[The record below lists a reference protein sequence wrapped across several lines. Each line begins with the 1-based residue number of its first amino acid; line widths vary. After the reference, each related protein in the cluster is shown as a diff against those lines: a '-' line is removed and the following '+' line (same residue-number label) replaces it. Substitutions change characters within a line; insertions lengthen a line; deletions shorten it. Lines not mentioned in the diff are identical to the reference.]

1 MLAGIHSAERNG
13 DVPMTTE
20 RTDTDKIFTKI
31 DATYS
36 RHRRR
41 PLRPQSQL
49 VHGGTLR
56 SGFDETSE
64 AIFQTS
70 GYTYTCAEDAEAAF
84 AADGQRYVY
93 SRFRNP
99 TVAMFE
105 RRMALYEGSQT
116 AFATASGMAAVFAAV
131 FAPLK
136 AGDRL
141 VAPRALFGSCTY
153 IVKDL
158 AQRYGIE
165 SVIVDGTDLDQ
176 WRAALAQPTALVFLE
191 TPSNPTLEVID
202 LKTVCTLAHAAGARV
217 VVDNVFATPVLQKP
231 LQLGAD
237 VVVYSATKHIDGQG
251 RCLGGIILC
260 DKAFADIVHPFLRHT
275 GPTLSPFNAWVL
287 LKGLETLEIR
297 VQRQVDNAGRVAR
310 FLDGHAKV
318 GRTLYPGLP
327 SHPQYALAQ
336 AQMAGGGTL
345 IAFDVA
351 GGKAEAFRMMNALE
365 MIVISNNLG
374 DSKSLITHPGTST
387 HQRLTEEERVRV
399 GINPGTVRLS
409 VGLEDADDL
418 IEDLAQALAQ
428 M

>member
-1 MLAGIHSAERNG
+1 M
-13 DVPMTTE
+13 
-20 RTDTDKIFTKI
+20 FTRI
-31 DATYS
+31 DAQFA
-36 RHRRR
+36 RPRRKA
-41 PLRPQSQL
+41 LRPQSRL

-70 GYTYTCAEDAEAAF
+70 GYTYSRAEDAEAAF
-84 AADGQRYVY
+84 ATDGTRYVY

-105 RRMALYEGSQT
+105 QRMAAYEGSEN

-141 VAPRALFGSCTY
+141 VAPRALFGSCSY

-158 AQRYGIE
+158 APRYGVE
-165 SVIVDGTDLDQ
+165 AVIVDGTDLAQ
-176 WRAALAQPTALVFLE
+176 WREALAKPTRLVFLE
-191 TPSNPTLEVID
+191 TPSNPTMEVID
-202 LKTVCTLAHAAGARV
+202 LRAVCDLAHAAGALV

-260 DKAFADIVHPFLRHT
+260 SNAFADVVHPFLRHT
-275 GPTLSPFNAWVL
+275 GPALSPFNAWVL
-287 LKGLETLEIR
+287 LKGLETMELR
-297 VQRQVDNAGRVAR
+297 VRAQQANAGRVAA
-310 FLDGHAKV
+310 FLEGHAKV
-318 GRTLYPGLP
+318 PRVLYPGLS
-327 SHPQYALAQ
+327 SHPQHALAQ
-336 AQMAGGGTL
+336 AQMNGGGGTL

-351 GGKAEAFRMMNALE
+351 GGKAEAFTVMNALE
-365 MIVISNNLG
+365 LILISNNLG
-374 DSKSLITHPGTST
+374 DAKSLITHPGTST
-387 HQRLTEEERVRV
+387 HQRLTDEERARV
-399 GINPGTVRLS
+399 GIFPGTIRLS
-409 VGLEDADDL
+409 IGLEDADDL
-418 IEDLAQALAQ
+418 IEDLDQALAQ
-428 M
+428 L